1 MSNVDTSGIMNT
13 LYHAAVISG
22 LSMAYSMVSY
32 KLLKIKSPE
41 LSRLNVEDGLKL
53 TGIVS
58 ASIATR
64 DWLVA
69 QNMIPANVKS

>member
-1 MSNVDTSGIMNT
+1 MSNIDTSGILNT
-13 LYHAAVISG
+13 FYHAAVISG
-22 LSMAYSMVSY
+22 LSIAYSMASY

-53 TGIVS
+53 TGIVC

-69 QNMIPANVKS
+69 QNIIPANVKS